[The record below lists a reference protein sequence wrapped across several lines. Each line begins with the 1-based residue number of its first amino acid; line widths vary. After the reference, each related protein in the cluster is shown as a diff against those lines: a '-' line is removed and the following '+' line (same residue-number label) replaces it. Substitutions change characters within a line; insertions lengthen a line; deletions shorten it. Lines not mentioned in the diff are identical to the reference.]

1 MTVMLKN
8 KIMAMNPSDEG
19 GERLLCMAD
28 PERFIEG
35 REVNMQIDVPAL
47 SLYDGRELWVLK
59 FNLELWHYIDDFC
72 LSTMDGSLEEKTKLT
87 TYDCTNPKA
96 GKWVVHRN
104 HLAGEYAIFN
114 TGDRNMVVTMVPDD
128 TMNTPST
135 AMTTWASDTVN
146 DSVHHPPRTIEL
158 NDDCWFSDP
167 GVKEVE
173 FKWTFPWYTSINQVK
188 IDFCYAPGPWEMNF

>member
-8 KIMAMNPSDEG
+8 QIMAMNPSDEG

-72 LSTMDGSLEEKTKLT
+72 LSTREGSLEEKT
-87 TYDCTNPKA
+87 
-96 GKWVVHRN
+96 
-104 HLAGEYAIFN
+104 
-114 TGDRNMVVTMVPDD
+114 
-128 TMNTPST
+128 
-135 AMTTWASDTVN
+135 
-146 DSVHHPPRTIEL
+146 
-158 NDDCWFSDP
+158 
-167 GVKEVE
+167 
-173 FKWTFPWYTSINQVK
+173 
-188 IDFCYAPGPWEMNF
+188 